1 MNHFIE
7 IRSLNI
13 KPGTRDEFHRHYIE
27 EALPLLQRWNFDVVA
42 HGPSLHDENTYY
54 VIRRYDSLAQRDEME
69 DAYYASDDWRKGPRE
84 AMIALI
90 DFYIDIVLTLED
102 VAVQGLRRVGNHFVE
117 VRSYNLKPGESNE
130 FHRLFLEE
138 AHPLL
143 RRWNV
148 DVVAY
153 GPSLHDENTY
163 YLMRGFDS
171 LSQREES
178 EDSFYGSEAWR
189 KGPREQ
195 ILALIENY
203 TEIVLALEDIT
214 VQGLRKDLKA
224 G

>member
-1 MNHFIE
+1 
-7 IRSLNI
+7 
-13 KPGTRDEFHRHYIE
+13 
-27 EALPLLQRWNFDVVA
+27 
-42 HGPSLHDENTYY
+42 
-54 VIRRYDSLAQRDEME
+54 ME